1 MPLLEVEGLHAGY
14 DGIPV
19 LHGVDLFVDDGEA
32 VALRGRTGAGKT
44 TTLLAVAGLLG
55 RTAGRILYD
64 GRPTTRSDPATLVER
79 GLVLVPQGRHV
90 FGGLDVEENLRVGA
104 WSRRH
109 ERSAA
114 RSDLDRV
121 FEVFP
126 RLADRRKR
134 PAGSLSAAEQQML
147 AIARG
152 LMADPRLLLIDEPSE
167 GLPPVLAEEV
177 FATLRGINEEGAT
190 LLVAG
195 RSPPDL
201 ALAGRSYVL
210 DNGRIVAGE
219 TGNEMLL
226 SAAPDVGRAAALA

>member
-90 FGGLDVEENLRVGA
+90 FGGLDVEENRTGGNVRQAPCPRPSSRCSPSPGA
-104 WSRRH
+104 SW
-109 ERSAA
+109 
-114 RSDLDRV
+114 
-121 FEVFP
+121 P
-126 RLADRRKR
+126 T
-134 PAGSLSAAEQQML
+134 PASS
-147 AIARG
+147 
-152 LMADPRLLLIDEPSE
+152 
-167 GLPPVLAEEV
+167 
-177 FATLRGINEEGAT
+177 
-190 LLVAG
+190 
-195 RSPPDL
+195 
-201 ALAGRSYVL
+201 
-210 DNGRIVAGE
+210 
-219 TGNEMLL
+219 
-226 SAAPDVGRAAALA
+226 